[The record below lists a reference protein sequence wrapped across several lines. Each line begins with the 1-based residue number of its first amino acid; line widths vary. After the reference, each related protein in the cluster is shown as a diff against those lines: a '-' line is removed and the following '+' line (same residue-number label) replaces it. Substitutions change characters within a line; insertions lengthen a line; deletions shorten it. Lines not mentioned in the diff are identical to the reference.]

1 MGPWQ
6 VIARGTFP
14 DLIPQVG
21 TWSPVKVNL
30 TVNPVDPPVKGRFV
44 KYECATM
51 YGDACALHY
60 VGVVQQRNVQ
70 QDTPD
75 PQGMFDLGG
84 LFDDIGL
91 EMATAALLLSF
102 PFLSSA
108 TSRVVNFC
116 M

>member
-6 VIARGTFP
+6 VIAKDMFP

-30 TVNPVDPPVKGRFV
+30 TIEPVIPPVKGRFV

-60 VGVVQQRNVQ
+60 VGVVQRRNMQ
-70 QDTPD
+70 QVTPD
-75 PQGMFDLGG
+75 PQGMFDVG
-84 LFDDIGL
+84 
-91 EMATAALLLSF
+91 SF
-102 PFLSSA
+102 KMILDRKWQQQHCCITSPFSIPFSFFPLIVS
-108 TSRVVNFC
+108 
-116 M
+116 